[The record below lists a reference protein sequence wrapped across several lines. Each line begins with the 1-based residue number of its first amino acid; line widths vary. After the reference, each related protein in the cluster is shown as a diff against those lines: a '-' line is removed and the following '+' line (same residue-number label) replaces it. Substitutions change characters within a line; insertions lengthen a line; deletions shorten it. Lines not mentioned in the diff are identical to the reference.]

1 MAWSQLP
8 GDKAYRVLEAGPT
21 FLVSTRGLAG
31 RADLMTEAYSGLVI
45 LQARQVWVN
54 HDREE
59 HRTFHHNGDG
69 TFNADG
75 DLIDLRDRMVV
86 WKAYQD

>member
-1 MAWSQLP
+1 MLDDS
-8 GDKAYRVLEAGPT
+8 
-21 FLVSTRGLAG
+21 LA
-31 RADLMTEAYSGLVI
+31 DAYSGLVI
-45 LQARQVWVN
+45 LNAEQVWVN
-54 HDREE
+54 QGRGE

-75 DLIDLRDRMVV
+75 DLIDLRDHMVL